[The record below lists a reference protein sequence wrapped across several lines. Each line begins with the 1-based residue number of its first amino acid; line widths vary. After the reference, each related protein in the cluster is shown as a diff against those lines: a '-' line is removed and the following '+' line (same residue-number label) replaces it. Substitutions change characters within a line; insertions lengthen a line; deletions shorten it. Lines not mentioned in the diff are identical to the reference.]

1 MIQAEQTIFYNIE
14 KAIKTYRQFAQKNIK
29 KKGYDITIDQGLV
42 LNIIQNNPEI
52 SQQEI
57 AKRAFKDH
65 ASVTRIIEN
74 MVEKNILKRDFHSED
89 RRRFLLT
96 VTDLG
101 LEIFNQIRPIV
112 TNNRNQAL
120 KGISQE
126 EIETLKNILHKIT
139 ENCK

>member
-1 MIQAEQTIFYNIE
+1 MIQAEQTIFYSIE

-29 KKGYDITIDQGLV
+29 KNGFDITIDQGLV

-52 SQQEI
+52 SQQDI

-96 VTDLG
+96 PTDHG
-101 LEIFNQIRPIV
+101 LEILNQIRPIV
-112 TNNRNQAL
+112 NNNRSQAL

-126 EIETLKNILHKIT
+126 EIETLKNILQKIT